1 MNDSIPQVLLAAE
14 TVLDVLGPNHS
25 EAVYQKAMLIELKDV
40 LEVARCESEV
50 VVPIRYKGRYVGT
63 IRLDIVVNDSLIVEL
78 KSSPSKTLR
87 SADMNQLEKYIRNTS
102 YESGIL
108 ICFSGDK
115 LQYWCP
121 TFNENEAP
129 SEETAIEEGG
139 VPAQN

>member
-1 MNDSIPQVLLAAE
+1 MSRGLLAAE
-14 TVLDVLGPNHS
+14 TVLDVLGPHHS

-40 LEVARCESEV
+40 LEVTRCESEV
-50 VVPIRYKGRYVGT
+50 VVPICYKDRYVGT
-63 IRLDIVVNDSLIVEL
+63 IRLDIVVNNSLIVEL

-102 YESGIL
+102 YESGVL

-121 TFNENEAP
+121 IFNENGAP
-129 SEETAIEEGG
+129 NGETAVEENRTGG